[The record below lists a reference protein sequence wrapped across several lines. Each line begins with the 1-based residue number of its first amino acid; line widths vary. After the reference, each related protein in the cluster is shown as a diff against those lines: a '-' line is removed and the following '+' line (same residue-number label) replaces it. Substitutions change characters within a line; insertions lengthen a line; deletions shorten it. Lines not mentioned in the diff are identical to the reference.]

1 MNVPTPKDQPQ
12 KDPLPKNQW
21 SEGQFLKERSK
32 KDQLRQGQLS
42 KGRSPKD
49 QLRRPLR
56 DLRISVT
63 DRCNFRCSYCMPK
76 EIFGDD
82 YAFMPKS
89 ELLTFEEIERLTKLF
104 ASLGVKK
111 IRLTGGE
118 PLLRRGMPDLVSR
131 VLKVDGVEDV
141 GLTTNGLLLG
151 EQAQPLYDAGLR
163 RLNVSLDA
171 LDPELFG
178 RLNGR
183 GIEPAQ
189 ILRQIDHAQSL
200 GFNIKVNMVVQ
211 KDVNDA
217 EIFPMAAYFK
227 ERGTTLRFIEFMDV
241 GNDNG
246 WSFRKVVSK
255 KEIYHRLS
263 SIYDLEPV
271 GPAYFGEV
279 ASRYRYLGEKT
290 EIGFITS
297 VSESF
302 CSSCTR
308 ARLSSNGIFYTC
320 LFASEGFDLR
330 ALLRGG
336 ASDDDIL
343 SAIAG
348 VWEQRVDRYSDERT
362 EQTAKNRKKI
372 NMSYIGG

>member
-1 MNVPTPKDQPQ
+1 MTIQTPHDR
-12 KDPLPKNQW
+12 LN
-21 SEGQFLKERSK
+21 
-32 KDQLRQGQLS
+32 
-42 KGRSPKD
+42 
-49 QLRRPLR
+49 RPIR

-82 YAFMPKS
+82 YEFMPKG
-89 ELLTFEEIERLTKLF
+89 ELLTFEEIERLTTLF
-104 ASLGVKK
+104 ASIGVKK

-131 VLKVDGVEDV
+131 ILRVEGVEDV

-151 EQAQPLYDAGLR
+151 AQAQPLHDAGLR

-183 GIEPAQ
+183 GIESGQ
-189 ILRQIDHAQSL
+189 ILKQIDTAL
-200 GFNIKVNMVVQ
+200 ETGFEVKVNMVVQ
-211 KDVNDA
+211 KGVNDA
-217 EIFPMAAYFK
+217 EILPMAAYFK
-227 ERGTTLRFIEFMDV
+227 ERGITLRFIEFMDV

-246 WSFRKVVSK
+246 WSFKKVVTK
-255 KEIYHRLS
+255 KEIYERLRAV
-263 SIYDLEPV
+263 YELEPV
-271 GPAYFGEV
+271 EPDYFGEV
-279 ASRYRYLGEKT
+279 ASRYRYKNTQSEV
-290 EIGFITS
+290 GFITS

-320 LFASEGFDLR
+320 LFASKGFDLR

-336 ASDDDIL
+336 ASDAEIL
-343 SAIAG
+343 DAIID
-348 VWEQRVDRYSDERT
+348 VWERRADRYSDERT

>member
-1 MNVPTPKDQPQ
+1 MNLYTPTD
-12 KDPLPKNQW
+12 
-21 SEGQFLKERSK
+21 R
-32 KDQLRQGQLS
+32 
-42 KGRSPKD
+42 
-49 QLRRPLR
+49 LRRPIR

-63 DRCNFRCSYCMPK
+63 DRCNFRCTYCMPK

-82 YAFMPKS
+82 FAFMPKD
-89 ELLTFEEIERLTKLF
+89 ELLTFEEIERLTRLF
-104 ASLGVKK
+104 ASIGVKK

-131 VLKVDGVEDV
+131 ILKVDGIEDV
-141 GLTTNGLLLG
+141 GLTTNGVLLG
-151 EQAQPLYDAGLR
+151 ANAQPLHDAGLR

-183 GIEPAQ
+183 GIDSAL
-189 ILRQIDHAQSL
+189 ILRQIEQARQV
-200 GFNIKVNMVVQ
+200 GFDVKVNMVVQ

-217 EIFPMAAYFK
+217 EILPMAAYFR
-227 ERGTTLRFIEFMDV
+227 ERGITLRFIEFMDV

-246 WSFRKVVSK
+246 WSFKRVVTK
-255 KEIYHRLS
+255 KEIYERLS
-263 SIYDLEPV
+263 AVHELEPV
-271 GPAYFGEV
+271 EPDYFGEV
-279 ASRYRYLGEKT
+279 ASRYRYKGT
-290 EIGFITS
+290 ESEVGFITS

-320 LFASEGFDLR
+320 LFASSGFDLR
-330 ALLRGG
+330 APLRGG
-336 ASDDDIL
+336 ASDEELLAQIV
-343 SAIAG
+343 G
-348 VWEQRVDRYSDERT
+348 VWENRADRYSDERT